1 MNQMNQM
8 KINAVETIKL
18 IFITICLGTLLIYG
32 VFVAIVVLGA
42 LSFDAKSS
50 EAKVRETLL
59 VASNNYQKDGALD
72 IRSAIKEK
80 NIPPDEEWQRLYKYS
95 IVPPLDEALSSNEK
109 QLCTMIR
116 QYEDGRS
123 RFYDIHFFGVS
134 MLMPIRYMWDRSR
147 GGSTALQSA
156 AAKVLGR
163 GSFGKVTEI
172 YNTAWFHQLSEE
184 IKCRVIISALDGSIV
199 KNEKNYQTI
208 KGGYAL
214 SHVIF
219 GKSLN
224 QLDYCELAF
233 LSAAFRTPLSSIS
246 SKMYLNHRVYTY
258 AVMNNRLSRCLKFD
272 IMAKKLVNLQ
282 TEKHPISISSMY
294 RDTLLSVSML
304 HDYIDLKKA
313 VSKAHTQLEEHL
325 NRVVVVEVAIK
336 QGNDTIRVDTLNR
349 NTTGFDSEHTPASL
363 SKLLVAKSAIEAGE
377 SISSERLR
385 RLLCHSS
392 PEATAD
398 LFDVYQKDIT
408 IQTKKYNLTH
418 KVNLKKALTSEASEW
433 SSNDILLFSEDYISL
448 LNSKKKTPNAFGE
461 GCTMSVLRSSVAP
474 RYSIFAKS
482 GTAKSN
488 NKTVAKL
495 LLFAIK
501 YEKHSPIIL
510 VRIEGENNE
519 RGLCEGESCFD
530 NSIFEPFVVAALKFT
545 DKQSINPKKERS
557 HEHE

>member
-1 MNQMNQM
+1 MNQM

-18 IFITICLGTLLIYG
+18 IFIAICLGALLILG
-32 VFVAIVVLGA
+32 VFMAIVVLGA

-50 EAKVRETLL
+50 ESKVRETLL
-59 VASNNYQKDGALD
+59 VASNNYQKDDVLD

-172 YNTAWFHQLSEE
+172 YNTAWLYQLPEE
-184 IKCRVIISALDGSIV
+184 IKCRIIISALDGSVI
-199 KNEKNYQTI
+199 KNNTKNYQTL

-219 GKSLN
+219 DKSLN
-224 QLDYCELAF
+224 QLEFCELAF
-233 LSAAFRTPLSSIS
+233 LSTAFRTPLSSIS

-258 AVMNNRLSRCLKFD
+258 AVMNNRFSRCLKFD
-272 IMAKKLVNLQ
+272 IMAEKLVNLQ
-282 TEKHPISISSMY
+282 IEKHPISISRTY
-294 RDTLLSVSML
+294 RDTPLSVSIQ
-304 HDYIDLKKA
+304 DYIDLKRA
-313 VSKAHTQLEEHL
+313 VFDAQTQLEKQL
-325 NRVVVVEVAIK
+325 KVRAVVEVAIK
-336 QGNDTIRVDTLNR
+336 QGNDTIRIDSLNR
-349 NTTGFDSEHTPASL
+349 NTTGFGSKHTPASL
-363 SKLLVAKSAIEAGE
+363 SKLLVAKTAIESGE

-385 RLLCHSS
+385 KLLCHSS
-392 PEATAD
+392 SETTAD
-398 LFDVYQKDIT
+398 LFNIYQKDIT
-408 IQTKKYNLTH
+408 NQAKKYHLTH
-418 KVNLKKALTSEASEW
+418 KVNLKRALTSEDTEW
-433 SSNDILLFSEDYISL
+433 SSDDILLFAEDFVSL
-448 LNSKKKTPNAFGE
+448 LKNQKKIPNAFGQ
-461 GCTMSVLRSSVAP
+461 GCTMSVIRPLVAP
-474 RYSIFAKS
+474 RPAIFSKS
-482 GTAKSN
+482 GTAARN

-501 YEKHSPIIL
+501 YEKYSPIIL

-519 RGLCEGESCFD
+519 RGLCEGESCVD
-530 NSIFEPFVVAALKFT
+530 NSVFKPFVIATLKFT
-545 DKQSINPKKERS
+545 DKQSLNSKKEKKS
-557 HEHE
+557 

>member
-219 GKSLN
+219 DKSLN

-272 IMAKKLVNLQ
+272 IMSKKLVNL
-282 TEKHPISISSMY
+282 EIDKHPINISGKY
-294 RDTLLSVSML
+294 RDTPLSLSVN
-304 HDYIDLKKA
+304 DYIDLKKA

-336 QGNDTIRVDTLNR
+336 QGNDTIRIDSLNR
-349 NTTGFDSEHTPASL
+349 NTTGFGSEHTPASL

-385 RLLCHSS
+385 KLLCHSS

-398 LFDVYQKDIT
+398 LFDIYRKDIT
-408 IQTKKYNLTH
+408 NQPKKYHLTH
-418 KVNLKKALTSEASEW
+418 KVNLKRALNSEAARW
-433 SSNDILLFSEDYISL
+433 SSDDILLFAEDFVSL
-448 LNSKKKTPNAFGE
+448 LKNQNKKIPNAFGR
-461 GCTMSVLRSSVAP
+461 GCTMNVLRSSVAP

-530 NSIFEPFVVAALKFT
+530 NSLFKPFVIAALKFT
-545 DKQSINPKKERS
+545 DKQSLNSKKEKKS
-557 HEHE
+557 

>member
-1 MNQMNQM
+1 M
-8 KINAVETIKL
+8 KIKETI
-18 IFITICLGTLLIYG
+18 ISICIAICLSTLLMYG

-72 IRSAIKEK
+72 IRSTIKEK

-95 IVPPLDEALSSNEK
+95 IVPPLEEPLSSNEK

-134 MLMPIRYMWDRSR
+134 MLMPLRFMWDRSR

-163 GSFGKVTEI
+163 GSFGKVGEI
-172 YNTAWFHQLSEE
+172 YNTAWLHQLSED

-219 GKSLN
+219 DKSLN
-224 QLDYCELAF
+224 QLEFCELAF
-233 LSAAFRTPLSSIS
+233 LSTAFRTPLSSIS

-258 AVMNNRLSRCLKFD
+258 AVMNNRFSRCLKFD
-272 IMAKKLVNLQ
+272 IMAEKLVNLQ
-282 TEKHPISISSMY
+282 IEKHPISISRTY
-294 RDTLLSVSML
+294 RDTPLSVSIQ
-304 HDYIDLKKA
+304 DYIDLKRA
-313 VSKAHTQLEEHL
+313 VFDAQTQLEKQL
-325 NRVVVVEVAIK
+325 KVRAVVEVAIK
-336 QGNDTIRVDTLNR
+336 QGNDTIRIDSLNR
-349 NTTGFDSEHTPASL
+349 NTTGFGSKHTPASL
-363 SKLLVAKSAIEAGE
+363 SKLLVAKTAIESGE

-385 RLLCHSS
+385 KLLCHSS
-392 PEATAD
+392 SETTAD
-398 LFDVYQKDIT
+398 LFNIYQKDIT
-408 IQTKKYNLTH
+408 NQAKKYHLTH
-418 KVNLKKALTSEASEW
+418 KVNLKRALTSEDTEW
-433 SSNDILLFSEDYISL
+433 SSDDILLFAEDFVSL
-448 LNSKKKTPNAFGE
+448 LKNQKKIPNAFGQ
-461 GCTMSVLRSSVAP
+461 GCTMSVIRPLVAP
-474 RYSIFAKS
+474 RPAIFSKS
-482 GTAKSN
+482 GTAARN

-501 YEKHSPIIL
+501 YEKYSPIIL

-519 RGLCEGESCFD
+519 RGLCEGESCVD
-530 NSIFEPFVVAALKFT
+530 NSVFKPFVIATLKFT
-545 DKQSINPKKERS
+545 DKQSLNSKKEKKS
-557 HEHE
+557 

>member
-1 MNQMNQM
+1 M
-8 KINAVETIKL
+8 KINVNAVETIKL

-134 MLMPIRYMWDRSR
+134 MLMPLRYMWDRSR

-163 GSFGKVTEI
+163 GSFGKVGEI
-172 YNTAWFHQLSEE
+172 YNTAKLHQLAEE
-184 IKCRVIISALDGSIV
+184 MRCRIIISALDGSIV

-214 SHVIF
+214 SHVVF
-219 GKSLN
+219 DKSLN
-224 QLDYCELAF
+224 QLDFCELAF
-233 LSAAFRTPLSSIS
+233 LSSAFRTPLSSIS
-246 SKMYLNHRVYTY
+246 SKMYLNHSVYTY
-258 AVMNNRLSRCLKFD
+258 AVQNNRFSKCLRFD
-272 IMAKKLVNLQ
+272 IMSKKLVNL
-282 TEKHPISISSMY
+282 EIDKHPINISGKY
-294 RDTLLSVSML
+294 RDTPLSLSVN
-304 HDYIDLKKA
+304 DYIDLKKA

-349 NTTGFDSEHTPASL
+349 NTTGFDSKHTPASL
-363 SKLLVAKSAIEAGE
+363 SKLLVAKTAIESGE
-377 SISSERLR
+377 EISSERLR
-385 RLLCHSS
+385 RLLCHSDR
-392 PEATAD
+392 EATAD
-398 LFDVYQKDIT
+398 LFNIYQKDIT
-408 IQTKKYNLTH
+408 NQAKKYHLIH
-418 KVNLKKALTSEASEW
+418 EDEVNLKRALTSEDARW
-433 SSNDILLFSEDYISL
+433 SSDDILLFAEDFVSL
-448 LNSKKKTPNAFGE
+448 LKNQKKIPNAFGR
-461 GCTMSVLRSSVAP
+461 GCTMNVLRSSVAP
-474 RYSIFAKS
+474 HHAIFSKS
-482 GTAKSN
+482 GTAARN

-501 YEKHSPIIL
+501 YEKYSPIIL

>member
-8 KINAVETIKL
+8 KINAVETIKS
-18 IFITICLGTLLIYG
+18 ICIAICLGALLMLG
-32 VFVAIVVLGA
+32 VFMAIVVLGA

-50 EAKVRETLL
+50 EAKVREVLL

-163 GSFGKVTEI
+163 GSFGKVGEI
-172 YNTAWFHQLSEE
+172 YNTAWLHQLSED

-219 GKSLN
+219 DRSLN
-224 QLDYCELAF
+224 QLEFCELAF
-233 LSAAFRTPLSSIS
+233 LSSAFRTPLSSIS
-246 SKMYLNHRVYTY
+246 SKMYLNHSVYTY
-258 AVMNNRLSRCLKFD
+258 AVQNNRFSKCLKFD
-272 IMAKKLVNLQ
+272 IMSKKLVNL
-282 TEKHPISISSMY
+282 EIDKHPINISGKY
-294 RDTLLSVSML
+294 RDTPLSLSVN
-304 HDYIDLKKA
+304 DYIDLKKA

-349 NTTGFDSEHTPASL
+349 NTTGFDSKHTPASL
-363 SKLLVAKSAIEAGE
+363 SKLLVAKTAIESGE
-377 SISSERLR
+377 EISSERLR

-461 GCTMSVLRSSVAP
+461 GCTMNVLRSSVAP

-530 NSIFEPFVVAALKFT
+530 NSLFKPFVVAALKFT

>member
-8 KINAVETIKL
+8 KINAVETIKS
-18 IFITICLGTLLIYG
+18 ICIAICLGALLMLG
-32 VFVAIVVLGA
+32 VFMAIVVLGA

-59 VASNNYQKDGALD
+59 VASNNYQKDDVLD

-172 YNTAWFHQLSEE
+172 YNTAWLYQLPEE
-184 IKCRVIISALDGSIV
+184 IKCRIIISALDGSIV

-219 GKSLN
+219 NKSLN

-272 IMAKKLVNLQ
+272 IMAEKLVNLQ
-282 TEKHPISISSMY
+282 IEKHPISISRKY

-313 VSKAHTQLEEHL
+313 VFDAQTQLEEQL
-325 NRVVVVEVAIK
+325 NVRAVVEVAIK
-336 QGNDTIRVDTLNR
+336 QGDDTIRIDSLNP
-349 NTTGFDSEHTPASL
+349 NTGFGPKHTPASL

-385 RLLCHSS
+385 KLLCHSS
-392 PEATAD
+392 PEATAN
-398 LFDVYQKDIT
+398 LFDVYKKDIT
-408 IQTKKYNLTH
+408 NQAKKYHLTH
-418 KVNLKKALTSEASEW
+418 KKVNLKLALTSEDTEW
-433 SSNDILLFSEDYISL
+433 SSDDILLFSEDFVSL
-448 LNSKKKTPNAFGE
+448 LKNKNKIANAFGQ
-461 GCTMSVLRSSVAP
+461 GCTMSVIRPLVAP
-474 RYSIFAKS
+474 RHAIFSKS
-482 GTAKSN
+482 GTAARN

-530 NSIFEPFVVAALKFT
+530 NSLFKPFVIATLKFT
-545 DKQSINPKKERS
+545 DKQSLNSKKEKKS
-557 HEHE
+557 

>member
-1 MNQMNQM
+1 M
-8 KINAVETIKL
+8 KIKETI
-18 IFITICLGTLLIYG
+18 ISICIAICLSTLLMYG

-80 NIPPDEEWQRLYKYS
+80 NIRPSEEWQRLFKYPV
-95 IVPPLDEALSSNEK
+95 VPPLEEPLSSNEK

-123 RFYDIHFFGVS
+123 RFYDIQFFGVS
-134 MLMPIRYMWDRSR
+134 MLMPIRFMWDRSR

-172 YNTAWFHQLSEE
+172 YNTAWLHQLSED
-184 IKCRVIISALDGSIV
+184 IKCKIIISALDGSVV
-199 KNEKNYQTI
+199 KNERDYQAI

-219 GKSLN
+219 DRSLN
-224 QLDYCELAF
+224 QLDSCEVAF
-233 LSAAFRTPLSSIS
+233 LSSAFRTPLSSIS

-313 VSKAHTQLEEHL
+313 VSEAQTQLEKQL
-325 NRVVVVEVAIK
+325 NVRAVVEVAIK
-336 QGNDTIRVDTLNR
+336 QGNDTIRIDSLNR
-349 NTTGFDSEHTPASL
+349 NTTGFGSEHTPASL

-385 RLLCHSS
+385 KLLCHSS
-392 PEATAD
+392 PESTAD
-398 LFDVYQKDIT
+398 LFDIYRKDIT
-408 IQTKKYNLTH
+408 NQAKKYHLTH
-418 KVNLKKALTSEASEW
+418 KVNLKRALTSEAARW
-433 SSNDILLFSEDYISL
+433 SSDDILLFAEDFVSL
-448 LNSKKKTPNAFGE
+448 LKNQNKKIPNAFGR
-461 GCTMSVLRSSVAP
+461 GCTMNVLRSSVAP

-530 NSIFEPFVVAALKFT
+530 NSLFKPFVIATLKFT
-545 DKQSINPKKERS
+545 DKQSLNSKKEKKS
-557 HEHE
+557 